1 MLDRVTRLSSDGPG
15 GSGDMITI
23 DLPAVVAFLRRR
35 LWMIALTALACGA
48 LSIVYIKMTPKSY
61 TATAQLLIDTRK
73 LDLFRAQAVIED
85 PAINT
90 AAVES
95 QLQILRSDELAK
107 KVIRHP
113 DLKLLETEEFGGTPQ
128 SRVRQLY
135 LLVREAWTGEAPP
148 QEIPG
153 GTVDDAPD
161 VDAVPEAAAAVAPVP
176 VEEGWLRSTLRSVLP
191 SWLDPFAPGPQSQ
204 AEVMQRALQKFD
216 KQLDITRLGLSYV
229 IQIQFTS
236 VDPARAAAVANK
248 IATSYISDQLKSK
261 FDAAERASK
270 WLEERIT
277 ELRVQAANS
286 DRAVQT
292 FKADNNII
300 NAGDQL
306 LTDHQVQELSKQRIL
321 AETNVAE
328 AKARYDRIKAVND
341 SNSADAAIPTDA
353 LDNAVIVR
361 LQQQYLDLVRQQ
373 GDMAARYG
381 RGNRTVTSLDREIEA
396 NRNDMTAE
404 LRRLEAT
411 YKSEYEIAS
420 TRLSQLQAGLDRVM
434 AVSAKSL
441 QAGVQ
446 LRELESAANSYS
458 SLYNSFLERY
468 VQTVQQQSF
477 PVTEAKI
484 ISPAAKPLKSS
495 MPSSLMI
502 LGGALALGGML
513 GCCLAVARE
522 LLDSVV
528 RTPAQLEH
536 IAGTDVLGVLP
547 IIKRKESKESP
558 PDETFGLGSHV
569 SSRMT
574 TAIDAPY
581 SQYAETIRSIKV
593 SADLSRLHH
602 PMQILGVVSAMPG
615 EGKTTVAANL
625 AFLMAKASA
634 ARTLLVDMDLRNP
647 SMTRH
652 LGGPRNGLVQVL
664 RGQISLDE
672 VIQIHAPT
680 NLHFLPAGMQHRLS
694 NTSEFLK
701 SEAMHEL
708 LSEARQRYDYVILDL
723 PPLVPVVDVRAMAP
737 QVDGFVLVAQYGKTS
752 ADILRRALRTS
763 PMVSQNLVGAILNR
777 VDLNELGRLDHV
789 GSKYYTSEYY
799 TEAA

>member
-1 MLDRVTRLSSDGPG
+1 
-15 GSGDMITI
+15 MITI

-35 LWMIALTALACGA
+35 LWMITLTALACGA
-48 LSIVYIKMTPKSY
+48 LSVVYIKLTPKSY

-95 QLQILRSDELAK
+95 QLQILRSDEIAK

-128 SRVRQLY
+128 SQVRQLY

-161 VDAVPEAAAAVAPVP
+161 VDAVPEAAASVVPAP

-191 SWLDPFAPGPQSQ
+191 SWLNPFAPGPQSQ

-292 FKADNNII
+292 FKAENNII

-306 LTDHQVQELSKQRIL
+306 LTDQQVQELSKQRIL

-328 AKARYDRIKAVND
+328 AKARYERIKAVND
-341 SNSADAAIPTDA
+341 SNSADAAVPTDA

-477 PVTEAKI
+477 PVTEAKV

-502 LGGALALGGML
+502 LGGALTLGGML

-536 IAGTDVLGVLP
+536 VAGTDVLGVLP
-547 IIKRKESKESP
+547 IIKRRERNESAP
-558 PDETFGLGSHV
+558 ETDGLGSHI

-593 SADLSRLHH
+593 AADLSRLPH
-602 PMQILGVVSAMPG
+602 PAQILGVVSAMPG

-625 AFLMAKASA
+625 AFLTAKASA

-652 LGGPRNGLVQVL
+652 LGGPKNGLVQVL
-664 RGQISLDE
+664 RGQTSLQE
-672 VIQIHAPT
+672 VIQIHTPT
-680 NLHFLPAGMQHRLS
+680 NLHFLAAGMQHRLS
-694 NTSEFLK
+694 NTSELLK

-708 LSEARQRYDYVILDL
+708 LSEARQRYDYIILDL
-723 PPLVPVVDVRAMAP
+723 PPLVPVVDVRAVAHL
-737 QVDGFVLVAQYGKTS
+737 VDGFVLVTQYGKTS
-752 ADILRRALRTS
+752 ADILRRALRTA

-777 VDLNELGRLDHV
+777 VDLNELGRLDNV
-789 GSKYYTSEYY
+789 GSKYYASEYY

>member
-1 MLDRVTRLSSDGPG
+1 
-15 GSGDMITI
+15 MIMI

-35 LWMIALTALACGA
+35 LFMIVLTSIACGV
-48 LSIVYIKMTPKSY
+48 LSIAYIKVTPKSY

-95 QLQILRSDELAK
+95 QLQILRSDEIAK

-113 DLKLLETEEFGGTPQ
+113 DLRLLDTAEFNGTGPN
-128 SRVRQLY
+128 
-135 LLVREAWTGEAPP
+135 LVRRLLQLATRLWTGKEPT
-148 QEIPG
+148 EVVPG
-153 GTVDDAPD
+153 TQAVDAPD
-161 VDAVPEAAAAVAPVP
+161 IGAAPGSDTSLPTVA
-176 VEEGWLRSTLRSVLP
+176 EEGWLRSLLQPLLP
-191 SWLDPFAPGPQSQ
+191 GWLSPFEPGPQSK

-216 KQLDITRLGLSYV
+216 AQLSITRLGLSYV

-248 IATSYISDQLKSK
+248 IASSYISDQLKSK

-292 FKADNNII
+292 FKAENNII
-300 NAGDQL
+300 NAGDLL
-306 LTDHQVQELSKQRIL
+306 LTDQQVQELSKQRIL

-341 SNSADAAIPTDA
+341 SDSTDGAVTDA

-361 LQQQYLDLVRQQ
+361 LQQQYLDLLKQQ

-381 RGNRTVTSLDREIEA
+381 RGNRTVTSLDREIA
-396 NRNDMTAE
+396 SNRNDMMAE

-420 TRLSQLQAGLDRVM
+420 KRLSQLQEGLDKLM

-495 MPSSLMI
+495 MPSSLTI
-502 LGGALALGGML
+502 LMGSLAFGGVL

-528 RTPAQLEH
+528 RTPAQLEM
-536 IAGTDVLGVLP
+536 ITGADVLGVLP
-547 IIKRKESKESP
+547 IIKRKERKESP
-558 PDETFGLGSHV
+558 PETDQRLGLGPHV

-574 TAIDAPY
+574 TAVDSPY

-593 SADLSRLHH
+593 SADSSRSPHAA
-602 PMQILGVVSAMPG
+602 MQILGVVSAMPG

-625 AFLMAKASA
+625 AFLTAKASGA
-634 ARTLLVDMDLRNP
+634 KTLLMDMDLRNP

-652 LGGPRNGLVQVL
+652 LGGHRNGLIQVL
-664 RGQISLDE
+664 KGQLTLDE
-672 VIQIHAPT
+672 VTQIHTPT
-680 NLHFLPAGMQHRLS
+680 GLHFLATGMPRRLS
-694 NTSEFLK
+694 NASEFLK
-701 SEAMHEL
+701 CKAMHEL
-708 LSEARQRYDYVILDL
+708 LSEARRRYDYVILDL
-723 PPLVPVVDVRAMAP
+723 PPLVPVVDARAVAHL
-737 QVDGFVLVAQYGKTS
+737 VDGFVLVTEYGKTS
-752 ADILRRALRTS
+752 AAILRRALRTS

-777 VDLNELGRLDHV
+777 VDLNELGRLDNV
-789 GSKYYTSEYY
+789 GSKFYTSDYY
-799 TEAA
+799 TESV